1 MPSIA
6 DLERLLAV
14 DPEDAFVIYGIAQE
28 HAKAGDFARAVEFYD
43 RCLAVDPAYV
53 YAYFHKA
60 RALEALGRPQDAAA
74 TLRAGIDMARATD
87 DGHAMTELSA
97 YLDELE

>member
-6 DLERLLAV
+6 DLERLLAA

-43 RCLAVDPAYV
+43 RCLKVDPAYV

-60 RALEALGRPQDAAA
+60 RAQEAMGRTEDALA
-74 TLRAGIDMARATD
+74 TLRAGIDIARATD
-87 DGHAMTELSA
+87 DGHAMNELSA

>member
-6 DLERLLAV
+6 DLERLLAA
-14 DPEDAFVIYGIAQE
+14 DPDDAFVIYGIAQE
-28 HAKAGDFARAVEFYD
+28 HAKAGQFGRAVEFYD

-60 RALEALGRPQDAAA
+60 RSLEALGRVEDAKA
-74 TLRAGIDMARATD
+74 TLAHGVDMARSTD

-97 YLDELE
+97 YLDELT